1 MHSSS
6 ATMRQ
11 GSLRTNNPQELLP
24 ACCCM
29 YCDIRAGVRTIYSGS
44 GSLVLRLR
52 LARQEHGDACN
63 DSEDGEA
70 NWQVFE
76 SDHGQTFLALVGAVV
91 GQYGDVALQY
101 RTLKPINKLY
111 VHDVCDNFKLYRCRS
126 RFSDIDAANIPAATK
141 YICDLRHC
149 HHCNPQINS
158 SFFQMTTLSA
168 CCSVVYDHP
177 CHSTFAK

>member
-1 MHSSS
+1 
-6 ATMRQ
+6 
-11 GSLRTNNPQELLP
+11 
-24 ACCCM
+24 M

-101 RTLKPINKLY
+101 RTTEFINKLY
-111 VHDVCDNFKLYRCRS
+111 VYDVRDKLC
-126 RFSDIDAANIPAATK
+126 
-141 YICDLRHC
+141 L
-149 HHCNPQINS
+149 
-158 SFFQMTTLSA
+158 
-168 CCSVVYDHP
+168 
-177 CHSTFAK
+177 